1 MKEKVLITGASGFIG
16 FHLIE
21 EALQKR
27 LEVHAAVR
35 PGSKVKHLKEF
46 DIRFCELDY
55 TNPPQLAKQLADGG
69 FNYII
74 HAAGATRAGSQQQY
88 DTINA
93 DYAFNLANAALE
105 GLGSVLKKFVF
116 VSSLAAVGPLDSR
129 LKLITEETTPA
140 PVTAYGRSKLLAE
153 QKLSTL
159 PSLPL
164 VVLRPTAVYGPR
176 ERDIFIMFRSIKR
189 GMEPYIGRVADQML
203 SFVYVKDLAAVTVNS
218 LFSTVSH
225 RSFNI
230 SDGGGYD
237 QYELANVSKQIL
249 NKRTV
254 RFHLPYNMVK
264 AMAFALEKWSGWRGK
279 TPVLNREKLHELTA
293 VNWQCSIEEAKTHLH
308 YLPQYPLKQGL
319 WETLQWYRL
328 NKWL

>member
-1 MKEKVLITGASGFIG
+1 MKEKVLITGASGFVG

-21 EALQKR
+21 AALGKG
-27 LEVHAAVR
+27 LDVYAAVR
-35 PGSKVKHLKEF
+35 PGSDIKHLKEY
-46 DIRFCELDY
+46 DISFCELDY
-55 TNPPQLAKQLADGG
+55 THSPQLVKQLAAGG

-74 HAAGATRAGSQQQY
+74 HAAGATRAGTQQMY

-93 DYAFNLANAALE
+93 SYAFNLASAAVE
-105 GLGSVLKKFVF
+105 GLGGVLKKFVL

-129 LKLITEETTPA
+129 LRLITEDTTPA

-153 QKLSTL
+153 QQLKTL

-176 ERDIFIMFRSIKR
+176 ERDIFIMLRSIRR
-189 GMEPYIGRVADQML
+189 GMEPYIGRVADQHL
-203 SFVYVKDLAAVTVNS
+203 SFVYVKDLAAVTIHS
-218 LFSTVSH
+218 LFSNLLNET
-225 RSFNI
+225 FNI
-230 SDGGGYD
+230 SDGESYD
-237 QYELANVSKQIL
+237 QYELANLAKQIL
-249 NKRTV
+249 NKKTLRL
-254 RFHLPYNMVK
+254 HLPYTMVK
-264 AMAFALEKWSGWRGK
+264 GMAFALEKWSGWRGK

-293 VNWQCSIEEAKTHLH
+293 ISWQCSIEKAKMQLGFR
-308 YLPQYPLKQGL
+308 PQYSLKQGL

>member
-21 EALQKR
+21 NALLR
-27 LEVHAAVR
+27 NLDVYAAVR
-35 PGSKVKHLKEF
+35 PGSDTKHLKEF
-46 DIRFCELDY
+46 DISFCELDY
-55 TNPPQLAKQLADGG
+55 TNEQELAKQLAAGG

-74 HAAGATRAGSQQQY
+74 HAAGATRAATQQSY

-93 DYAFNLANAALE
+93 EYAFNLASVAAAT
-105 GLGSVLKKFVF
+105 LGSELKKFVF
-116 VSSLAAVGPLDSR
+116 VSSLAAVGPTDSR
-129 LKLITEETTPA
+129 LRLITEETTPA

-176 ERDIFIMFRSIKR
+176 ERDIFIMLRSIQR
-189 GMEPYIGRVADQML
+189 GMEPYIGRVADQQL
-203 SFVYVKDLAAVTVNS
+203 SFIYVKDLAAVVMNS
-218 LFSTVSH
+218 LFSHVSH
-225 RSFNI
+225 MTFNI
-230 SDGGGYD
+230 SDGGSYD
-237 QYELANVSKQIL
+237 QYELATISKQIL
-249 NKRTV
+249 NKKTI
-254 RFHLPYNMVK
+254 RFHLPYNVVK
-264 AMAFALEKWSGWRGK
+264 GMAFALEKWSGWRGK

-293 VNWQCSIEEAKTHLH
+293 VSWQCSIEKAKTHLH
-308 YLPQYPLKQGL
+308 FSPQYPLKQGL